1 MEFPELLSE
10 LTSDVAAG
18 TGGALIAGL
27 VLTLQPPLLQAPLV
41 PPTPLRGDELLP
53 LDVDAEDAVS
63 VRCR

>member
-1 MEFPELLSE
+1 MVEFPELLSE

-27 VLTLQPPLLQAPLV
+27 VPTLLPLLPAPLV
-41 PPTPLRGDELLP
+41 PPTPLRRDELLL

>member
-27 VLTLQPPLLQAPLV
+27 VLTLPPLLPAPPV
-41 PPTPLRGDELLP
+41 PPTPLRGDELLL

-63 VRCR
+63 AR